1 MRKDLYEMQEKL
13 TNLSKRP
20 AQKKNN
26 LMNDQSE
33 GKFATIRDAEN
44 DQNVYD
50 QQDQGEFSEPIP
62 SAAQK
67 LKNVSN
73 LEVSDY

>member
-1 MRKDLYEMQEKL
+1 MRKDLSEMQEKL

-33 GKFATIRDAEN
+33 GQFATIRDAEN

-50 QQDQGEFSEPIP
+50 Q
-62 SAAQK
+62 
-67 LKNVSN
+67 
-73 LEVSDY
+73 